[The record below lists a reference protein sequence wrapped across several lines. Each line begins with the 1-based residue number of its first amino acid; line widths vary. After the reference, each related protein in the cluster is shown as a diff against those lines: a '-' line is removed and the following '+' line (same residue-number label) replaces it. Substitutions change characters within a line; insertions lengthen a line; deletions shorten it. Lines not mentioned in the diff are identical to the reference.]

1 MRHGKRINHLSR
13 QTAHRKAMLANM
25 ASSLIEHKRIN
36 TTVAKAKAL
45 RMFVEPI
52 INRSKT
58 DSTHSR
64 RMVFRSLRDKFAVQE
79 LFRSIGPKVSDR
91 DGGYTRIIKTGFRPG
106 DAADMC
112 LIELVDFNEI
122 YGADTTAKKKRTRRG
137 GAKKKDEVVNPVA
150 AAKDAVADAT
160 DSAKAAADKATD
172 AGESDSS
179 ENKTDDKA

>member
-25 ASSLIEHKRIN
+25 ASSLIEHKRIT

-64 RMVFRSLRDKFAVQE
+64 RMVFRSLRDKYAVQE
-79 LFRSIGPKVSDR
+79 LFRNVGPKVSDR
-91 DGGYTRIIKTGFRPG
+91 EGGYTRIIKTGFRPG

-112 LIELVDFNEI
+112 MIELVDFNEI
-122 YGADTTAKKKRTRRG
+122 YGTDTATKKKRTRRG
-137 GAKKKDEVVNPVA
+137 GAKKKDELVNPIA
-150 AAKDAVADAT
+150 AAKDAVVDAADIAVDKAADAG
-160 DSAKAAADKATD
+160 DADNSV
-172 AGESDSS
+172 E
-179 ENKTDDKA
+179 KTDDKA